1 MALHLCTATRKQIED
16 GWRKTNVKRTTL
28 NQKAWGIVGLLWISL
43 VVMVVANAFMT
54 RSGMV
59 TDRKNLVEQETQ
71 TALGVVTYYQ
81 KEAAAGHMTAD
92 DAKRLAIATLRSLR
106 YGDDQ
111 SGYFGI
117 YDSNAMALLV
127 PPKPEMEGKS
137 QANTTDPRGTHVALE
152 IVKSSSTGGD
162 GYSSYWWP
170 KPGKSA
176 PVEKITYSVL
186 VPGWDWHLF
195 TGIYT
200 DDIDDA
206 FRSALISNL
215 LLVTVIGAAVTL
227 GLMWLIRTIRRSL
240 GGEPDYASQICQR
253 IAEGDLTAHVNL
265 APGDQHSLL
274 HSMQQ
279 MQRQLV
285 ETVQRIQTSAE
296 SITTGAKEIAA
307 GNLDLSSRTEEQA
320 ASLEETAASIEE
332 LTTTV
337 KHNTDNARQGNT
349 LAVNA
354 SEVAARGGEVVRRV
368 VETMNEISSS
378 SQRVEQI
385 IGVIDG
391 IAFQTNILALNAAVE
406 AARAGDQGRGFAV
419 VAGEVRSLAQRSAT
433 AAKEIKDL
441 IGQSVAQVSEGTKLV
456 DEAGKTIDEVVISAR
471 RVADLMGEIAAASEE
486 QHTGIEQVNRAV
498 AQMDEVTQQNAA
510 LVEEASAA
518 AQSMAAQSN
527 GLRDVVTVF
536 RVGAQAESAL
546 ASTAAAPA
554 RSPRAVHPAA
564 PLKRPA
570 PARAKA
576 TETTPARKA
585 ANAAPVVAT
594 KAVSASPVATTAN
607 ETADWETF

>member
-1 MALHLCTATRKQIED
+1 M
-16 GWRKTNVKRTTL
+16 KRTTL

-43 VVMVVANAFMT
+43 VVLVVANAFMT

-59 TDRKNLVEQETQ
+59 TDRKALVEQETQ
-71 TALGVVTYYQ
+71 TALGVVSYYQ
-81 KEAAAGHMTAD
+81 KEAAAGHMSAD
-92 DAKRLAIATLRSLR
+92 DAKRLAIATLRGTR

-117 YDSNAMALLV
+117 YDSNAVALLV

-137 QANTTDPRGTHVALE
+137 QANMTDPRGTHVALE

-176 PVEKITYSVL
+176 PVEKITYSAL
-186 VPGWDWHLF
+186 VPGWDWHIF

-285 ETVQRIQTSAE
+285 DTVQRIQTSAE

-441 IGQSVAQVSEGTKLV
+441 IGQSVAQVSEGKKLV

-546 ASTAAAPA
+546 ASTVAAPA
-554 RSPRAVHPAA
+554 QRARAVRPAA

-570 PARAKA
+570 PAPAKA
-576 TETTPARKA
+576 TATTPARKA
-585 ANAAPVVAT
+585 ANAAPAVTA
-594 KAVSASPVATTAN
+594 KAASASPVATAAH
-607 ETADWETF
+607 EAADWETF

>member
-1 MALHLCTATRKQIED
+1 M
-16 GWRKTNVKRTTL
+16 KRITL
-28 NQKAWGIVGLLWISL
+28 NQKAWSIVALLWVAL
-43 VVMVVANAFMT
+43 VVLVVVNAFMT
-54 RSGMV
+54 RTGMLE
-59 TDRKNLVEQETQ
+59 DRKALLEQETQ
-71 TALGVVTYYQ
+71 TAMGAITYYK
-81 KEAAAGHMTAD
+81 KEAEAGRMSAD
-92 DAKRLAIATLRSLR
+92 DAKRLAIATLRGMR

-117 YDSNAMALLV
+117 YDSNTVALLV
-127 PPKPEMEGKS
+127 PPKPDLEGKS
-137 QANTTDPRGTHVALE
+137 QADLTDPRGTHIALE
-152 IVKSSSTGGD
+152 IIKSSSAGGD

-176 PVEKITYSVL
+176 PVEKITYAAV
-186 VPGWDWHLF
+186 VPGWDWHVF
-195 TGIYT
+195 TGVYS

-206 FRSALISNL
+206 FEGALLRNL
-215 LLVTVIGAAVTL
+215 ALVAVIGVAVML
-227 GLMWLIRTIRRSL
+227 GLLWLIRSIRASL
-240 GGEPDYASQICQR
+240 GGEPEYAAQICQR
-253 IAEGDLTAHVNL
+253 IAEGDLTAHVDL
-265 APGDQHSLL
+265 AAGDQRSLL
-274 HSMQQ
+274 HAMRQ

-307 GNLDLSSRTEEQA
+307 GNMDLSSRTEEQA
-320 ASLEETAASIEE
+320 ASLEETAASMEE
-332 LTTTV
+332 LTATV

-433 AAKEIKDL
+433 AAKEIKEL
-441 IGQSVAQVSEGTKLV
+441 IGQSVSQVSEGTRLV
-456 DEAGKTIDEVVISAR
+456 DEAGRTIDEVVISAR
-471 RVADLMGEIAAASEE
+471 RVADLMGEIAAASAE

-527 GLRDVVTVF
+527 GLREVVTVF
-536 RVGAQAESAL
+536 RIGAQSAPM
-546 ASTAAAPA
+546 AVAAAASASAKPA
-554 RSPRAVHPAA
+554 ASIPAQSARAVRPAAPAA

-570 PARAKA
+570 LSSAKPGPAHKA
-576 TETTPARKA
+576 TTVAPATA
-585 ANAAPVVAT
+585 TAAP
-594 KAVSASPVATTAN
+594 AVTASN
-607 ETADWETF
+607 DNADWETF

>member
-1 MALHLCTATRKQIED
+1 M
-16 GWRKTNVKRTTL
+16 

-43 VVMVVANAFMT
+43 VVLVVANAFMT

-59 TDRKNLVEQETQ
+59 TDRKALVEQETQ
-71 TALGVVTYYQ
+71 TALGVVSYYQ
-81 KEAAAGHMTAD
+81 KEAAAGHMSAD
-92 DAKRLAIATLRSLR
+92 DAKRFAIATLRGTR

-117 YDSNAMALLV
+117 YDSNAVALLV

-137 QANTTDPRGTHVALE
+137 QANMTDPRGTHVALE

-176 PVEKITYSVL
+176 PVEKITYSAL
-186 VPGWDWHLF
+186 VPGWDWHIF

-285 ETVQRIQTSAE
+285 DTVQRIQTSAE

-546 ASTAAAPA
+546 ASTVAAPDQRA
-554 RSPRAVHPAA
+554 RAVRPAA

-570 PARAKA
+570 PAPAKA
-576 TETTPARKA
+576 TTTTPARKA
-585 ANAAPVVAT
+585 ANAAPAVTA
-594 KAVSASPVATTAN
+594 KAASAIPVATAAH
-607 ETADWETF
+607 EAADWETF

>member
-1 MALHLCTATRKQIED
+1 M
-16 GWRKTNVKRTTL
+16 KRTTL

-59 TDRKNLVEQETQ
+59 TDRKSLLEQETQ
-71 TALGVVTYYQ
+71 TALGVVSYYQ
-81 KEAAAGHMTAD
+81 KEADAGHMSAD
-92 DAKRLAIATLRSLR
+92 DAKRLAIATLRGMR

-117 YDSNAMALLV
+117 YDSNVVALLV

-137 QANTTDPRGTHVALE
+137 QANTTDPRGTRVAYG

-176 PVEKITYSVL
+176 PVEKITYSVF
-186 VPGWDWHLF
+186 VQGWDWHLF

-215 LLVTVIGAAVTL
+215 LLVTLIGAAVTL

-253 IAEGDLTAHVNL
+253 IAEGDLTAHVIL

-546 ASTAAAPA
+546 ASTVAAPA
-554 RSPRAVHPAA
+554 QSPRAVRPAA

-570 PARAKA
+570 PSRAKA
-576 TETTPARKA
+576 TEATPARKA

-594 KAVSASPVATTAN
+594 KAASASPVATAAN
-607 ETADWETF
+607 EAADWETF

>member
-1 MALHLCTATRKQIED
+1 MALHLCIVTSKTIED
-16 GWRKTNVKRTTL
+16 GWRKANVKRITL
-28 NQKAWGIVGLLWISL
+28 NQKAWSIVGLLWISL

-59 TDRKNLVEQETQ
+59 ADRKNLLEQETQ
-71 TALGVVTYYQ
+71 TAMGVVSYYQ
-81 KEAAAGHMTAD
+81 KEADAGRLSAD
-92 DAKRLAIATLRSLR
+92 DAKRLAIATLRGMR

-117 YDSNAMALLV
+117 YDSNVVALLV

-137 QANTTDPRGTHVALE
+137 QADTTDPRGTRVAFG

-176 PVEKITYSVL
+176 PVEKITYSVF
-186 VPGWDWHLF
+186 VPNWDWHVF

-206 FRSALISNL
+206 FRSALISDL
-215 LLVTVIGAAVTL
+215 VLVTVIGAAVTL

-240 GGEPDYASQICQR
+240 GGEPEYASEICQR

-285 ETVQRIQTSAE
+285 DTVQRIQTSAE

-441 IGQSVAQVSEGTKLV
+441 IGQSVTQVSEGTRLV

-527 GLRDVVTVF
+527 GLREVVTVF
-536 RVGAQAESAL
+536 RLGAQAESA
-546 ASTAAAPA
+546 APSAVGAPVRSA
-554 RSPRAVHPAA
+554 RTVRPSA
-564 PLKRPA
+564 PLRRPA
-570 PARAKA
+570 PARAK
-576 TETTPARKA
+576 PAQPAPVHQA
-585 ANAAPVVAT
+585 ANAPSPAA
-594 KAVSASPVATTAN
+594 AASS

>member
-1 MALHLCTATRKQIED
+1 MALHLCTVAKKTIED
-16 GWRKTNVKRTTL
+16 GWRKTNVKRITL
-28 NQKAWGIVGLLWISL
+28 NQKAWSIVGLLWISL
-43 VVMVVANAFMT
+43 VVMVVANALMT

-71 TALGVVTYYQ
+71 TALGVVSYYQ
-81 KEAAAGHMTAD
+81 KEAAAGHMSDD
-92 DAKRLAIATLRSLR
+92 DAKRLAIATLRGTR

-127 PPKPEMEGKS
+127 PPKPELEGKN
-137 QANTTDPRGTHVALE
+137 QANMTDPRGTHVALE

-170 KPGKSA
+170 KPGKSE
-176 PVEKITYSVL
+176 PVEKITYSAF
-186 VPGWDWHLF
+186 VPGWDWHVF

-215 LLVTVIGAAVTL
+215 VLVTVIGAAVTL

-240 GGEPDYASQICQR
+240 GGEPQYASEICQR

-285 ETVQRIQTSAE
+285 DTVQRIQTSAE

-368 VETMNEISSS
+368 VETMNEISTS

-441 IGQSVAQVSEGTKLV
+441 IGQSVAQVSEGTRLV

-536 RVGAQAESAL
+536 RVDARA
-546 ASTAAAPA
+546 ASAAAPA
-554 RSPRAVHPAA
+554 VAAPAQSARAVRPAA
-564 PLKRPA
+564 TLKRPA
-570 PARAKA
+570 PARAKPV
-576 TETTPARKA
+576 ETTPARKA
-585 ANAAPVVAT
+585 AKAAPVAT
-594 KAVSASPVATTAN
+594 ASPVTTASN
-607 ETADWETF
+607 EAADWETF

>member
-1 MALHLCTATRKQIED
+1 M
-16 GWRKTNVKRTTL
+16 
-28 NQKAWGIVGLLWISL
+28 NQKAWSIVGLLWISL

-59 TDRKNLVEQETQ
+59 ADRKNLLEQETQ
-71 TALGVVTYYQ
+71 TAMGVVSYYQ
-81 KEAAAGHMTAD
+81 KEADAGRLSAD
-92 DAKRLAIATLRSLR
+92 DAKRLAIATLRGMR

-117 YDSNAMALLV
+117 YDSNVVALLV

-137 QANTTDPRGTHVALE
+137 QADTTDPRGTRVAFG

-176 PVEKITYSVL
+176 PVEKITYSVF
-186 VPGWDWHLF
+186 VPNWDWHVF

-206 FRSALISNL
+206 FRSALISDL
-215 LLVTVIGAAVTL
+215 VLVTVIGAAVTL

-240 GGEPDYASQICQR
+240 GGEPEYASEICQR

-285 ETVQRIQTSAE
+285 DTVQRIQTSAE

-441 IGQSVAQVSEGTKLV
+441 IGQSVTQVSEGTRLV

-527 GLRDVVTVF
+527 GLREVVTVF
-536 RVGAQAESAL
+536 RLGAQAESA
-546 ASTAAAPA
+546 APSAVGAPVRSA
-554 RSPRAVHPAA
+554 RTVRPSA
-564 PLKRPA
+564 PLRRPA
-570 PARAKA
+570 PARAK
-576 TETTPARKA
+576 PAQPAPVHQA
-585 ANAAPVVAT
+585 ANAPSPAA
-594 KAVSASPVATTAN
+594 AASS

>member
-1 MALHLCTATRKQIED
+1 M
-16 GWRKTNVKRTTL
+16 
-28 NQKAWGIVGLLWISL
+28 NQKAWSIVGLLWISL
-43 VVMVVANAFMT
+43 VVMVVANALMT

-71 TALGVVTYYQ
+71 TALGVVSYYQ
-81 KEAAAGHMTAD
+81 KEAAAGHMSAD
-92 DAKRLAIATLRSLR
+92 DAKRLAIATLRGTR

-137 QANTTDPRGTHVALE
+137 QANMTDPRGTHVALE

-186 VPGWDWHLF
+186 VPGWDWHIF

-206 FRSALISNL
+206 FSSALISNL
-215 LLVTVIGAAVTL
+215 MLVTVIGAAVTL

-240 GGEPDYASQICQR
+240 GGEPEYASEICQR
-253 IAEGDLTAHVNL
+253 IAQGDLTAHVNL

-285 ETVQRIQTSAE
+285 DTVQRIQTSAE

-441 IGQSVAQVSEGTKLV
+441 IGQSVAQVSEGTRLV

-536 RVGAQAESAL
+536 RIGAQAVSAA
-546 ASTAAAPA
+546 ASVVAAPA
-554 RSPRAVHPAA
+554 QSARAVRPAA
-564 PLKRPA
+564 PPKRPA
-570 PARAKA
+570 PARAKPV
-576 TETTPARKA
+576 ETTPVRRA
-585 ANAAPVVAT
+585 ANAAPVAT
-594 KAVSASPVATTAN
+594 ASPVTTAPN
-607 ETADWETF
+607 EAADWETF

>member
-1 MALHLCTATRKQIED
+1 M
-16 GWRKTNVKRTTL
+16 KRTTL

-43 VVMVVANAFMT
+43 VVLVVANAFMT

-59 TDRKNLVEQETQ
+59 TDRKALVEQETQ
-71 TALGVVTYYQ
+71 TALGVVSYYQ
-81 KEAAAGHMTAD
+81 KEAAAGHMSAD
-92 DAKRLAIATLRSLR
+92 DAKRLAIATLRGTR

-117 YDSNAMALLV
+117 YDSNAVALLV

-137 QANTTDPRGTHVALE
+137 QANMTDPRGTHVALE

-176 PVEKITYSVL
+176 PVEKITYSAL
-186 VPGWDWHLF
+186 VPGWDWHIF

-285 ETVQRIQTSAE
+285 DTVQRIQTSAE

-546 ASTAAAPA
+546 ASTVAAPA
-554 RSPRAVHPAA
+554 QRARAVRPAA

-570 PARAKA
+570 PAPAKA
-576 TETTPARKA
+576 TATTPARKA
-585 ANAAPVVAT
+585 ANAAPAVTA
-594 KAVSASPVATTAN
+594 KAASASPVATAAH
-607 ETADWETF
+607 EAADWETF

>member
-1 MALHLCTATRKQIED
+1 M
-16 GWRKTNVKRTTL
+16 KRTTL
-28 NQKAWGIVGLLWISL
+28 NQKAWSIVALLWVAL
-43 VVMVVANAFMT
+43 VVLVVANAFIT
-54 RSGMV
+54 RSGML
-59 TDRKNLVEQETQ
+59 TDRKQLVEQETQ
-71 TALGVVTYYQ
+71 TAMGVVSYYQ
-81 KEAAAGHMTAD
+81 KEAAAGHVSAD
-92 DAKRLAIATLRSLR
+92 DAKRLAIATLRSMR
-106 YGDDQ
+106 YGDDN

-117 YDSNAMALLV
+117 YDSNAVALLV

-137 QANTTDPRGTHVALE
+137 QANTTDPRGTHVAVE
-152 IVKSSSTGGD
+152 IVKSSSSGGD
-162 GYSSYWWP
+162 GYASYLWP

-176 PVEKITYSVL
+176 PVEKITYSTF
-186 VPGWDWHLF
+186 VPDWDWHLF

-215 LLVTVIGAAVTL
+215 VLVTVIGAAVTL

-240 GGEPDYASQICQR
+240 GGEPEYASAICQR
-253 IAEGDLTAHVNL
+253 IAEGDLTARVDL
-265 APGDQHSLL
+265 ATGDQHSLL
-274 HSMQQ
+274 HSMHQ
-279 MQRQLV
+279 MQRRLV

-307 GNLDLSSRTEEQA
+307 GNMDLSSRTEEQA

-441 IGQSVAQVSEGTKLV
+441 IGQSVAQVAQGTKLV
-456 DEAGKTIDEVVISAR
+456 DEAGKTIDEVVMSAR

-518 AQSMAAQSN
+518 AQSMAAQSD

-536 RVGAQAESAL
+536 RVAAHDASMAAPFESAR
-546 ASTAAAPA
+546 AA
-554 RSPRAVHPAA
+554 RSSAGGPAVVSA

-570 PARAKA
+570 ATAKPARSAPARNA
-576 TETTPARKA
+576 TNGATATVAATPAA
-585 ANAAPVVAT
+585 AAA
-594 KAVSASPVATTAN
+594 KPVAMASN
-607 ETADWETF
+607 HTADWETF

>member
-1 MALHLCTATRKQIED
+1 M
-16 GWRKTNVKRTTL
+16 KRTTL
-28 NQKAWGIVGLLWISL
+28 NQKAWSIVGLLWISL
-43 VVMVVANAFMT
+43 VVLVLANAFMT

-59 TDRKNLVEQETQ
+59 ADRKALVEQETQ
-71 TALGVVTYYQ
+71 TALGVVSYYQ
-81 KEAAAGHMTAD
+81 KEAAAGHMSAD
-92 DAKRLAIATLRSLR
+92 DAKRLAIATLRGTR

-117 YDSNAMALLV
+117 YDSNALALLV

-137 QANTTDPRGTHVALE
+137 QANLTDPRGTHVALE
-152 IVKSSSTGGD
+152 IVKSSSTGGN

-176 PVEKITYSVL
+176 PVEKITYSAL

-206 FRSALISNL
+206 FRNALIRNL
-215 LLVTVIGAAVTL
+215 ILVTLIGAAVTL
-227 GLMWLIRTIRRSL
+227 GLTWLIRTILRSL
-240 GGEPDYASQICQR
+240 GGEPEYASQICQR

-265 APGDQHSLL
+265 APGDQRSLL

-441 IGQSVAQVSEGTKLV
+441 IGQSVAQVSEGTRLV
-456 DEAGKTIDEVVISAR
+456 DEAGKTIDEVVVSAR

-536 RVGAQAESAL
+536 RVGAQAEPTLTSAV
-546 ASTAAAPA
+546 AAPA
-554 RSPRAVHPAA
+554 QRARAVRPVT
-564 PLKRPA
+564 PLTRPA
-570 PARAKA
+570 PSPAKA
-576 TETTPARKA
+576 TQSTPARKA
-585 ANAAPVVAT
+585 ANAAPAAPA
-594 KAVSASPVATTAN
+594 KAALASPVAAASN

>member
-1 MALHLCTATRKQIED
+1 
-16 GWRKTNVKRTTL
+16 VKRITL
-28 NQKAWGIVGLLWISL
+28 NQKAWSIVALLWVSL
-43 VVMVVANAFMT
+43 VVLVVANAFMT
-54 RSGMV
+54 RSGMLA
-59 TDRKNLVEQETQ
+59 DRKGLLEQETQ
-71 TALGVVTYYQ
+71 TAMGVVSYYQ
-81 KEAAAGHMTAD
+81 KEAAARMSAD
-92 DAKRLAIATLRSLR
+92 DAKRLAIATLRSMR
-106 YGDDQ
+106 YGDDK

-137 QANTTDPRGTHVALE
+137 QANLTDPRGTHIALE

-176 PVEKITYSVL
+176 PVEKITYSAL
-186 VPGWDWHLF
+186 APDWDWHLF

-215 LLVTVIGAAVTL
+215 VLVTLIGAAVTL

-240 GGEPDYASQICQR
+240 GGEPEYASDICQR
-253 IAEGDLTAHVNL
+253 IAEGDLTARVNL
-265 APGDQHSLL
+265 AAGDQHSLL
-274 HSMQQ
+274 HSMHQ

-307 GNLDLSSRTEEQA
+307 GNMDLSSRTEEQA

-354 SEVAARGGEVVRRV
+354 SEVAARGGQVVRRV

-441 IGQSVAQVSEGTKLV
+441 IGQSVAQVEQGTKLV
-456 DEAGKTIDEVVISAR
+456 DEAGKTIDEVVTSAR

-518 AQSMAAQSN
+518 AQSMAVQSD

-536 RVGAQAESAL
+536 RVGAQD
-546 ASTAAAPA
+546 ASMAAPA
-554 RSPRAVHPAA
+554 QRARAVRPSAAEPAASA

-570 PARAKA
+570 PAKA
-576 TETTPARKA
+576 ARSAPARKI
-585 ANAAPVVAT
+585 ANAAPAT
-594 KAVSASPVATTAN
+594 TATATATASAAKPVATASN
-607 ETADWETF
+607 DTADWETF

>member
-1 MALHLCTATRKQIED
+1 MHCRENPIED
-16 GWRKTNVKRTTL
+16 GWRTGNVKRITL
-28 NQKAWGIVGLLWISL
+28 NQKAWSIVALLWISL

-54 RSGMV
+54 RSAMLV
-59 TDRKNLVEQETQ
+59 DRKGLLEQETQ
-71 TALGVVTYYQ
+71 TAMGAVSYYQ
-81 KEAAAGHMTAD
+81 KEAAAGRMSAD
-92 DAKRLAIATLRSLR
+92 DAKRLAIATLRGMR

-117 YDSNAMALLV
+117 YDSNAVAVLV
-127 PPKPEMEGKS
+127 PPKPDMEGKNQS
-137 QANTTDPRGTHVALE
+137 SLTDPRGTHIAVE
-152 IVKSSSTGGD
+152 IVKSSSSGGD

-176 PVEKITYSVL
+176 PVQKISYSAF
-186 VPGWDWHLF
+186 VPDWDWHVF

-200 DDIDDA
+200 DDIDDDFEA
-206 FRSALISNL
+206 ALIRSL
-215 LLVTVIGAAVTL
+215 VLVTVIGAAVTL
-227 GLMWLIRTIRRSL
+227 GLMWLIRSIRTSL
-240 GGEPDYASQICQR
+240 GGEPEYASEICQR

-265 APGDQHSLL
+265 ATGDQHSLL
-274 HSMQQ
+274 HAMQQ

-285 ETVQRIQTSAE
+285 DTVQRIQTSAE
-296 SITTGAKEIAA
+296 SITTGANEIAA
-307 GNLDLSSRTEEQA
+307 GNMDLSSRTEEQA
-320 ASLEETAASIEE
+320 ASLEETAASMEQ
-332 LTTTV
+332 LTATV

-368 VETMNEISSS
+368 VDTMNEISGS

-441 IGQSVAQVSEGTKLV
+441 IGQSVAQVAEGSKLV
-456 DEAGKTIDEVVISAR
+456 DEAGKTIDEVVASAR

-518 AQSMAAQSN
+518 AQSMAAQSS
-527 GLRDVVTVF
+527 GLREVVTVF
-536 RVGAQAESAL
+536 RIGAQA
-546 ASTAAAPA
+546 ASVAAAAAPA
-554 RSPRAVHPAA
+554 QSARVVRRVTPAAPAA

-570 PARAKA
+570 PVEPRAKPA
-576 TETTPARKA
+576 ARKA
-585 ANAAPVVAT
+585 ESATPAAVAAA
-594 KAVSASPVATTAN
+594 KPVATASSSDT
-607 ETADWETF
+607 DWETF

>member
-1 MALHLCTATRKQIED
+1 M
-16 GWRKTNVKRTTL
+16 KRITL
-28 NQKAWGIVGLLWISL
+28 NQKAWSIVGLLWISL

-59 TDRKNLVEQETQ
+59 ADRKNLLEQETQ
-71 TALGVVTYYQ
+71 TAMGVVSYYQ
-81 KEAAAGHMTAD
+81 KEADAGRLSAD
-92 DAKRLAIATLRSLR
+92 DAKRLAIATLRGMR

-117 YDSNAMALLV
+117 YDSNVVALLV

-137 QANTTDPRGTHVALE
+137 QADTTDPRGTRVAFG

-176 PVEKITYSVL
+176 PVEKITYSVF
-186 VPGWDWHLF
+186 VPNWDWHVF

-206 FRSALISNL
+206 FRSALISDL
-215 LLVTVIGAAVTL
+215 VLVTVIGAAVTL

-240 GGEPDYASQICQR
+240 GGEPEYASEICQR

-285 ETVQRIQTSAE
+285 DTVQRIQTSAE

-441 IGQSVAQVSEGTKLV
+441 IGQSVTQVSEGTRLV

-527 GLRDVVTVF
+527 GLREVVTVF
-536 RVGAQAESAL
+536 RLGAQAESA
-546 ASTAAAPA
+546 APSAVGAPVRSA
-554 RSPRAVHPAA
+554 RTVRPSA
-564 PLKRPA
+564 PLRRPA
-570 PARAKA
+570 PARAK
-576 TETTPARKA
+576 PAQPAPVHQA
-585 ANAAPVVAT
+585 ANAPSPAA
-594 KAVSASPVATTAN
+594 AASS

>member
-1 MALHLCTATRKQIED
+1 M
-16 GWRKTNVKRTTL
+16 KRTTL
-28 NQKAWGIVGLLWISL
+28 NQKAWSIVGLLWISL
-43 VVMVVANAFMT
+43 VVLVVANAFMT
-54 RSGMV
+54 RSSMV
-59 TDRKNLVEQETQ
+59 TDRKALVEQETQ
-71 TALGVVTYYQ
+71 TALGVVSYYQ
-81 KEAAAGHMTAD
+81 KEAAAGHMSAD
-92 DAKRLAIATLRSLR
+92 DAKRLAIATLRGMR

-117 YDSNAMALLV
+117 YDSNAVALLV

-206 FRSALISNL
+206 FRNALIRNL
-215 LLVTVIGAAVTL
+215 ILVTLIGAAVTL
-227 GLMWLIRTIRRSL
+227 GLTWLIRTIRRSL
-240 GGEPDYASQICQR
+240 GGEPEYASQICQR
-253 IAEGDLTAHVNL
+253 IAEGDLTARVDL
-265 APGDQHSLL
+265 APGDQGSLL

-296 SITTGAKEIAA
+296 SITTGAREIAA

-433 AAKEIKDL
+433 AAREIKDL
-441 IGQSVAQVSEGTKLV
+441 IGQSVAQVSEGTRLV
-456 DEAGKTIDEVVISAR
+456 DEAGKTIDEVVVSAR

-536 RVGAQAESAL
+536 RVAAQAEPTVTSAV
-546 ASTAAAPA
+546 TAPA
-554 RSPRAVHPAA
+554 QRARAVPPAA

-570 PARAKA
+570 PAKA
-576 TETTPARKA
+576 AHSTPARKA
-585 ANAAPVVAT
+585 APAATA
-594 KAVSASPVATTAN
+594 KAASASPAASVSN
-607 ETADWETF
+607 EAADWETF